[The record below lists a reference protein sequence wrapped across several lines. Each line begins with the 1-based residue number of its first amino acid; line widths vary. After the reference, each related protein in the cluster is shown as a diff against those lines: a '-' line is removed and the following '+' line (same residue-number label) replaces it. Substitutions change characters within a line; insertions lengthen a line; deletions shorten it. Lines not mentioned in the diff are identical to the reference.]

1 MRPPDQTYQPRL
13 EKVLSNWTGKS
24 KFVRGRINVFE
35 GGSAWYVREF
45 AFQSKGFVAQN
56 LARQPKISVFQ
67 CQNASSDLGKFVA
80 ASSVDDI
87 LASHYDLPNCDASL
101 PHCLAATNAVINV
114 QSDRDQRAV
123 LTLAPDVPPAA
134 RRDDIRAALSI
145 NSCTGCH
152 GAETNTEFHQ
162 IRQRAQNRPSQLSGF
177 LTGSPDC
184 KPTDQTSLISYC
196 TVQLAASPPTDCKN
210 DRKDRQ
216 YNDLLRRHLFLY
228 TVLHDLSSSAD
239 DATWKS
245 ALENSVAHQSH

>member
-1 MRPPDQTYQPRL
+1 MCSRVGR
-13 EKVLSNWTGKS
+13 
-24 KFVRGRINVFE
+24 RGTFASSHFRAKDSLLRISHASRR
-35 GGSAWYVREF
+35 SA
-45 AFQSKGFVAQN
+45 
-56 LARQPKISVFQ
+56 VFQ

-162 IRQRAQNRPSQLSGF
+162 IRQRAQKSPKPALWVPHWLTRLQANRSDIAYF
-177 LTGSPDC
+177 
-184 KPTDQTSLISYC
+184 I
-196 TVQLAASPPTDCKN
+196 
-210 DRKDRQ
+210 
-216 YNDLLRRHLFLY
+216 
-228 TVLHDLSSSAD
+228 LHRSARGI
-239 DATWKS
+239 APNR
-245 ALENSVAHQSH
+245 L